1 MKGTAAT
8 ASQNQA
14 RPPKFKYGR
23 FKRVSPL
30 RACSSISDTRKRRH
44 GQENGKISPCPQPPR
59 YSIPIYP
66 LFISAQNAQ
75 MGCTVAPLLCCS
87 ICSARAFLY
96 VCKMCGYLDA
106 PPVCAARLFNFFY
119 TARICPHPIPHMKTP
134 PFRPLPPR
142 QTQEKAV
149 TVKLTA

>member
-1 MKGTAAT
+1 MQMKGTAAT

-30 RACSSISDTRKRRH
+30 RVCSSTSDTRKCRH
-44 GQENGKISPCPQPPR
+44 GQENGKISPRLPPPR

-75 MGCTVAPLLCCS
+75 IGCTVAPLLCCS

-96 VCKMCGYLDA
+96 VCIMCGYLDA
-106 PPVCAARLFNFFY
+106 PPSVQPDYLTSFIRQEYA
-119 TARICPHPIPHMKTP
+119 HTP
-134 PFRPLPPR
+134 FP
-142 QTQEKAV
+142 T
-149 TVKLTA
+149 